1 MPENTVI
8 APQVLRCITIQHT
21 PICLS
26 LSADGALAACGH
38 ENSIV
43 TLLDTTASSFQE
55 FVGHSESV
63 TSVCFSTF
71 ASEREDEAVSGL
83 PVQASLDGE
92 YLISGSTGGE
102 LCAWK
107 CLL

>member
-1 MPENTVI
+1 M
-8 APQVLRCITIQHT
+8 LRCITIQHI

-26 LSADGALAACGH
+26 LSSDGALAACGH

-71 ASEREDEAVSGL
+71 ASERDEDSSAGSAL

-107 CLL
+107 TLV